1 MFICD
6 KNQFY
11 IDNFEKKYCDYLF
24 EYILLRLAQFLD
36 QSV

>member
-1 MFICD
+1 MFICE

-24 EYILLRLAQFLD
+24 EKYSIGP
-36 QSV
+36 VHI